1 MLMQQQLQYYLH
13 ELQLRN
19 LKHYTSLQL
28 PINTIIQFSAHF
40 ILETITIFFKS
51 EGGWVAE
58 IVEPLSELTK
68 DNHQEI
74 SQIIAFVMFAKN
86 NESDAPITV
95 VSRYMTLHT
104 RQCLFIKCTDHK
116 SATQHLKLCSISVE
130 TVRPSVECSVLYTTP
145 SNN

>member
-1 MLMQQQLQYYLH
+1 MK
-13 ELQLRN
+13 N
-19 LKHYTSLQL
+19 YTSLQL
-28 PINTIIQFSAHF
+28 AINTIIQFSAHF
-40 ILETITIFFKS
+40 ILEKNTILFKS

-68 DNHQEI
+68 DNPQAI
-74 SQIIAFVMFAKN
+74 SQITAFVMFAKN
-86 NESDAPITV
+86 NESEAPITV

-116 SATQHLKLCSISVE
+116 SATQHLKLYSISVG
-130 TVRPSVECSVLYTTP
+130 TVRPCVECSALYTTP